1 MGLDMY
7 LERCKKVVFPYI
19 NTDLDGLRE
28 SEDKNAKRLL
38 EFLKP
43 YIRKRGSDV
52 FQWESLSEE
61 VAYWRKANQ
70 IHKWFVDNIQN
81 GEDDCG
87 CYNVSKDQL
96 EELLGICEEINEKAI
111 MQKGRVVNGQT
122 VKDGEWVNIYED
134 GYNIINPEI
143 CEELLPTCRG
153 FFFGGTAYD
162 QWYMDDIQRTIE
174 QLKKIIAETDWET
187 ETVYYQSS
195 W

>member
-7 LERCKKVVFPYI
+7 LERCKNVVFPYVNKDI
-19 NTDLDGLRE
+19 EDLKE
-28 SEDKNAKRLL
+28 SENEDDKRLL

-43 YIRKRGSDV
+43 YIRKRGKYI
-52 FQWESLSEE
+52 QWDSLSEE

-70 IHKWFVDNIQN
+70 IHRWFVENVQD

-87 CYNVSKDQL
+87 AYKVDKEEL
-96 EELLGICEEINEKAI
+96 EELLNICKEIEEGAVMK
-111 MQKGRVVNGQT
+111 KGQVVNGQT

-143 CEELLPTCRG
+143 CEELLPTQGG
-153 FFFGGTAYD
+153 FFFGSTAYD
-162 QWYMDDIQRTIE
+162 QWYMDDIISTIE
-174 QLKKIIAETDWET
+174 ILEKVIAETDWET